1 MDKKKKRI
9 LFILNA
15 TAAGP
20 GAKKNLLC
28 AAAVARTRT
37 GAFHRQHTARRRRGR
52 SSAGWRCSRVQRRRR
67 RRGME
72 RKIKNKQTGPDSI
85 PRRSCPLPPPLAR
98 AQRRIRLPYTY
109 VRFVYSMPS
118 VPRSSPISLRLP
130 ARPRI
135 GNDIARV
142 VFLRWRLLL
151 FSTSCTNLIA
161 FTIMYA
167 NRTICR
173 VPVGHQS
180 SPLNLLFSENVPVTI
195 I

>member
-1 MDKKKKRI
+1 MDKKKTNSFYIKRDGGGW
-9 LFILNA
+9 A
-15 TAAGP
+15 RR
-20 GAKKNLLC
+20 KKNLPC

-52 SSAGWRCSRVQRRRR
+52 FCAGWRCSRVQRRRRRRR

-98 AQRRIRLPYTY
+98 AQRRIQLPYTY

-118 VPRSSPISLRLP
+118 IPRSSPISLRLP
-130 ARPRI
+130 PRPRI
-135 GNDIARV
+135 SNDIIAIARV

-167 NRTICR
+167 NRIICR
-173 VPVGHQS
+173 VPVGHQ
-180 SPLNLLFSENVPVTI
+180 
-195 I
+195 

>member
-1 MDKKKKRI
+1 MDRKKTNFFYIKRD
-9 LFILNA
+9 
-15 TAAGP
+15 GGG
-20 GAKKNLLC
+20 GARRKKNLLC

-37 GAFHRQHTARRRRGR
+37 GAFHRQHTAHRRRGR
-52 SSAGWRCSRVQRRRR
+52 SSAGWRCSRVQRRCR

-98 AQRRIRLPYTY
+98 AQRRIQVPYTY

-135 GNDIARV
+135 GNDIIAIARV
-142 VFLRWRLLL
+142 VFLR
-151 FSTSCTNLIA
+151 
-161 FTIMYA
+161 
-167 NRTICR
+167 
-173 VPVGHQS
+173 
-180 SPLNLLFSENVPVTI
+180 
-195 I
+195 